1 MVGNSASLALL
12 LSFAC
17 IVADAIRPLKDG
29 PMIDAEGREYK
40 SATVRADA
48 EEISRPQLKDRF
60 SVRVQ
65 CTGKTMIIVVKDD
78 MYKNGHLMS
87 PGELSLGE
95 VGHSQRSQCRAVA
108 AGDSEYIIEAELQD
122 CGSKL
127 TVSSHFIIAT
137 VMDLYIHLWLFERFE
152 CAFQWISRYLR
163 TTWPTQTSW

>member
-1 MVGNSASLALL
+1 MMVGHSASLALL

-17 IVADAIRPLKDG
+17 VVADAIRPLKDG

-60 SVRVQ
+60 SVRVE
-65 CTGKTMIIVVKDD
+65 CTGKTMIIVVKED

-87 PGELSLGE
+87 PGELSLGDM
-95 VGHSQRSQCRAVA
+95 GHSQRSQCRAVS

-127 TVSSHFIIAT
+127 TVSSHCLIVT
-137 VMDLYIHLWLFERFE
+137 VMDFFIYLWLFKRFE
-152 CAFQWISRYLR
+152 CVFQ
-163 TTWPTQTSW
+163 